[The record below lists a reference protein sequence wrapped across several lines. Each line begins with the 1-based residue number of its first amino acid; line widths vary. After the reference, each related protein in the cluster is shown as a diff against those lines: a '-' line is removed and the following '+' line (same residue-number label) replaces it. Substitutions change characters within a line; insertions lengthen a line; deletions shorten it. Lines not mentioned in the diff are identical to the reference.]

1 MADARTV
8 AGSLWRNKSDIF
20 VAAGV
25 ILVVMMMLIP
35 LPAFLLDVFMAANL
49 VISLL
54 IILTVLYTRHALE
67 FSVFPTLL
75 LIATVFGLAL
85 NVSSTRLILVK
96 GHLFNGHIV
105 RAFATFVVGT
115 KGLEGY
121 VIGLII
127 FVIII
132 AVQFIVITKGA
143 TRVAEVA
150 ARFTLDA
157 LPGKQMA
164 IEAEYNSGLITEEE
178 ATRKKNDLQREA
190 DFYGAMDG
198 ASKFISGN
206 VKIGIL
212 ITVVQIIGGLIIGM
226 TLHGESWTEAFDTYI
241 QLSIGDG
248 LVMQL
253 PALLIST
260 ATGIIV
266 TRAIS
271 DSSFGKD
278 ISKQFSIQ
286 ARPYIISAGFLL
298 VLSVLPGFPWY
309 VLIPIA
315 ALIGVLGYT
324 LARKQLAEE
333 EKSKMKE
340 VAEREKTAPTEIS
353 PIVPLDPLS
362 LEIGYGLIPL
372 VDKEQGAE
380 LLDRITRIRRES
392 ALELGLVV
400 PRIRI
405 IDNMRLEPAEYSF
418 KIRGVEVGRGRI
430 KMGSY
435 LAIQPGKLT
444 EEIPGEPTKDPAFGL
459 PAVWIAEE
467 ERERAERLGC
477 TVVDPPS
484 IIATHLTE
492 IIKRYAADIL
502 GRQEVQSILDA
513 LKTDYPAVVD
523 EVKKALSIG
532 EIQKVLQGLL
542 LERVSIRNMVAI
554 LETMADYG
562 SVTKDIGFLTEK
574 VRQALGRQICL
585 QYCDDKKVLRV
596 LTIEPSLEKRIIES
610 KVETNRGVIAGLDP
624 ALHRSWITALANAVK
639 TVQEQGHH
647 EVVLCSEAARPLV
660 KSSSMREISHL
671 AVISSLEIVADIS
684 VESLGEIRV
693 SLPPA
698 EPVGSLTP
706 GRGAGRN
713 RKG

>member
-1 MADARTV
+1 MADTRAI
-8 AGSLWRNKSDIF
+8 AGSIWKNRTDIF
-20 VAAGV
+20 VAVGV
-25 ILVVMMMLIP
+25 IVVVMMMLIP
-35 LPAFLLDVFMAANL
+35 VPAVILDVFMAVNL

-75 LIATVFGLAL
+75 LLATVFSLAL
-85 NVSSTRLILVK
+85 NVSSTRLILSQ
-96 GHLFNGHIV
+96 GSRFSGHIV

-115 KGLEGY
+115 KGIEGY

-198 ASKFISGN
+198 ASKFVSGN
-206 VKIGIL
+206 VKVGIL
-212 ITVVQIIGGLIIGM
+212 ITVIQIVGGLIVGM
-226 TLHGESWTEAFDTYI
+226 TLHGETWQVAFDTYI
-241 QLSIGDG
+241 SLAIGDG
-248 LVMQL
+248 LVTQL

-271 DSSFGKD
+271 DASFGRD
-278 ISKQFSIQ
+278 ITKQFSTQ
-286 ARPYIISAGFLL
+286 SRPYLIAGAFLGL
-298 VLSVLPGFPWY
+298 LSFLPGFPWY
-309 VLIPIA
+309 VLIPMG
-315 ALIGVLGYT
+315 ALIVALGFT
-324 LARKQLAEE
+324 LTRKQLVEE

-353 PIVPLDPLS
+353 PVVPLDPLS

-405 IDNMRLEPAEYSF
+405 IDNMRLEPSEYSF
-418 KIRGVEVGRGRI
+418 KIRGVEVGRGKI

-435 LAIQPGKLT
+435 MAIQPGKVT

-459 PAVWIAEE
+459 PATWITDEE
-467 ERERAERLGC
+467 KEHAERLGC

-484 IIATHLTE
+484 IVATHLTE

-502 GRQEVQSILDA
+502 GRQEVQAILDA

-523 EVKKALSIG
+523 EVKKALSVG
-532 EIQKVLQGLL
+532 DIQKVLQSLL
-542 LERVSIRNMVAI
+542 VERVSIRNMVVI
-554 LETMADYG
+554 LETLADYG
-562 SVTKDIGFLTEK
+562 AVTKDVGFLAEK

-585 QYCDDKKVLRV
+585 QYCDEKKILRV
-596 LTIEPSLEKRIIES
+596 LTIEPSLEKKIIES
-610 KVETNRGVIAGLDP
+610 RVETNRGIVSGLDP
-624 ALHRSWITALANAVK
+624 ATQRKWITALANAVK
-639 TVQEQGHH
+639 TVQEKGFH

-660 KSSSMREISHL
+660 KSSSLRESPHL
-671 AVISSLEIVADIS
+671 AVISSLEIVPDIT
-684 VESLGEIRV
+684 VESLGEIK
-693 SLPPA
+693 LA
-698 EPVGSLTP
+698 AAPVEAAA
-706 GRGAGRN
+706 R
-713 RKG
+713 